1 MINTCRA
8 LVKAFVFNGV
18 NNLIKYCII
27 NAYYKDTPMEDICSS
42 LTGVKAIHWITQ
54 PEVCEEF
61 IEKHIQ
67 SITTTIF
74 CAYGLLLLFGFLIYI
89 PIDIYKGTKSI
100 ITQVTYK
107 ALGIAS
113 NKNVDDSNKKID
125 NSEKN
130 KQKALKDKETKT
142 KNTINGRLADDLLR
156 FLGRLKQLN
165 TLQELLILLKAL
177 NDDAFN
183 ELLEN
188 DKRKEILQTNPLPD
202 FLQIK
207 NE

>member
-1 MINTCRA
+1 MISTI
-8 LVKAFVFNGV
+8 KSFVFNGV
-18 NNLIKYCII
+18 NNLIKYCVIK
-27 NAYYKDTPMEDICSS
+27 AYYKDTPIEDICSS
-42 LTGVKAIHWITQ
+42 LTGVKAIHWINE
-54 PEVCEEF
+54 PLVCEEF
-61 IEKHIQ
+61 IQKHIN

-100 ITQVTYK
+100 ISQIAYK
-107 ALGIAS
+107 ALGIGEIKS
-113 NKNVDDSNKKID
+113 ITN

-142 KNTINGRLADDLLR
+142 KNAINGRLADDLLR

-177 NDDAFN
+177 NDDAVN
-183 ELLEN
+183 ELLDD
-188 DKRKEILQTNPLPD
+188 DKRKKNLDSNPLPE